1 MDKFYLNDQVFSNAN
16 NISIG
21 QDHDEDKQ
29 NDQFQECESKSE
41 DHENSNSST
50 ESVGHLNS
58 EIDMKNDKDS

>member
-1 MDKFYLNDQVFSNAN
+1 MDKFYLKDQVFSNAN

-41 DHENSNSST
+41 DHENSYSST

-58 EIDMKNDKDS
+58 DIDMKYGKDS